1 MNYFLAQK
9 FVANQDQKEHSLYS
23 SAKDAESLRK
33 KQAQLV
39 EALHNDLKSLK
50 IENSRKLKVS
60 IIITHNY
67 T

>member
-39 EALHNDLKSLK
+39 EALHNDLK
-50 IENSRKLKVS
+50 V
-60 IIITHNY
+60 T
-67 T
+67 